1 MLKALLI
8 STLIAGSNVNG
19 DSSVDTEQMHIW
31 FQGSSAHVDCDRTKA
46 ALVLKGAMV
55 TNDTTTSSIKVNYG
69 TVERTVVCIKFQ

>member
-31 FQGSSAHVDCDRTKA
+31 FQGSSAHVDCDRTKQ
-46 ALVLKGAMV
+46 LWSLKGQWLLTIRLQVALRL
-55 TNDTTTSSIKVNYG
+55 I
-69 TVERTVVCIKFQ
+69 TVQLNVL